1 MTMKQYDTQETR
13 YGDGDFLTTQEVAKA
28 LQLSKATLDG
38 WRCKGTTGPKFTK
51 LGKRLVRY
59 KWADVRQWLEKQGR
73 Q

>member
-1 MTMKQYDTQETR
+1 MMQDVSQESR
-13 YGDGDFLTTQEVAKA
+13 YSDGDFLTTLEVAQA
-28 LQLSKATLDG
+28 LQVSKPTLDG
-38 WRCKGTTGPKFTK
+38 WRCKGCGPKFTK